1 MQFNYSELNL
11 LEMALLTRK
20 TWVKQMITITIGQD
34 LVQSYEKELENIE
47 ELLTK
52 IEANVYSIP
61 NTL

>member
-20 TWVKQMITITIGQD
+20 TWVKQMITITIGKD